1 MSKNTKIIIG
11 VIAGV
16 LVLCMIACVVS
27 VAVFGWFG
35 TKVAENVTIE
45 GEGSQATQAEIAEL
59 DMPARFTPL
68 SGMSLMG
75 IKMVVYK
82 STNEKEV
89 AVLMGM
95 PVQEEINDDTLRQLQ
110 EGMGRSTSRNF
121 SNMKTIETRDVT
133 IRGESGKV
141 IIQEGTDD
149 EGTPYRLMMTAFQG
163 QTGIAML
170 MIGAPTAEYD
180 QAEYDAIIESIR

>member
-35 TKVAENVTIE
+35 IKVAENVTIE

-133 IRGESGKV
+133 IRGEPGKV

-149 EGTPYRLMMTAFQG
+149 KGTPYRLMMTAFQG

-170 MIGAPTAEYD
+170 MIGAPTAEYN